1 MATASIAFLATGPA
15 TGLLA
20 PHLTDTRTPGR
31 ATFSR
36 YVSSSSSCCCGTSS
50 VACSSGRFQISNSV
64 EGDYPTSRL
73 RRLRR
78 NEASSGW
85 RLLVVTSDRWG
96 KNLDSRGWRGWN
108 VSRRKRNSRRGGLC
122 MALTDEAVKAS
133 SSSVA
138 VDNGGYQQ
146 KNVAATTAAEEI
158 AVTQLLEREE
168 TENEVVLKALK
179 GEELEDV
186 ELLVVSTAGADA
198 IEDETLADSLLL
210 KSEDESGD
218 QGSTAV
224 SSSSSSSPSTSELFQ
239 RSEEESQIVRTAW
252 EKLVRWSKSWQL
264 LQSRRQKN
272 ALQKTKKIAIL
283 GGGSFGTAM
292 GVLLA
297 RNKAEMEVTLLLRD
311 EVVCDSI
318 NGSHINSKYFPRH
331 KLPLNVRATTD
342 PRAALE
348 GAEYCIHAVP
358 VQSSASFLRS
368 ISEFVPPTLPILSVS
383 KGLELSTLEM
393 MSQVI
398 PRALGNPRQPVCVLS
413 GPSFS
418 IELMD
423 ELPTALVAASKDKEL
438 AKAAQ
443 QLLASRYLRVNTS
456 SDVVGVEMAGAL
468 KNVLAIAAGIVEGM
482 ELGNNCMAALVAQ
495 GCAEIRWLAEKMGA
509 KPATLAGLSG
519 TGDIMLTCFV
529 KLSRNRSVGVRL
541 GAGERLED
549 ILGSMNQVAEG
560 VATAGAVIALA
571 RKYRVQMPVLT
582 AVARIL
588 ENELT
593 PKKAVLALMSLP
605 QVEEV

>member
-1 MATASIAFLATGPA
+1 MVTASIAFLATGPA
-15 TGLLA
+15 TGRLA
-20 PHLTDTRTPGR
+20 PHATEAHSPWR
-31 ATFSR
+31 APFSQDVR
-36 YVSSSSSCCCGTSS
+36 PSSSSCCCCAIS
-50 VACSSGRFQISNSV
+50 AARSSGKFEYSNRESD
-64 EGDYPTSRL
+64 EGDYPTRRL
-73 RRLRR
+73 RRLRI
-78 NEASSGW
+78 EAYSGS
-85 RLLVVTSDRWG
+85 RVLVASDDSWG
-96 KNLDSRGWRGWN
+96 KNLDSRRWKGCS
-108 VSRRKRNSRRGGLC
+108 VSRRNGRRVVWC
-122 MALTDEAVKAS
+122 MAPTDEAVKS
-133 SSSVA
+133 TPSEYVIEQ
-138 VDNGGYQQ
+138 NGSFQQ
-146 KNVAATTAAEEI
+146 EFVEAATEETA
-158 AVTQLLEREE
+158 VSSQLLGEKQGKPLEQ
-168 TENEVVLKALK
+168 EVH
-179 GEELEDV
+179 EDV
-186 ELLVVSTAGADA
+186 ELTTDSPLAGVDTKEGKEVS
-198 IEDETLADSLLL
+198 ESLSL
-210 KSEDESGD
+210 KSVKESGNH
-218 QGSTAV
+218 GSSAV
-224 SSSSSSSPSTSELFQ
+224 SSSSSSSPSTSEAFR
-239 RSEEESQIVRTAW
+239 RSTEESRVVRTAW

-272 ALQKTKKIAIL
+272 ALQKTKKITIL

-292 GVLLA
+292 AVLLA
-297 RNKAEMEVTLLLRD
+297 RNKAEMEVILLLRD
-311 EVVCDSI
+311 AVVCDSI
-318 NGSHINSKYFPRH
+318 NQSHRNSKYFPRH
-331 KLPLNVRATTD
+331 KLPVNVKATTD
-342 PRAALE
+342 PKAALE

-358 VQSSASFLRS
+358 VQSSATFLRS
-368 ISEFVPPTLPILSVS
+368 ISEYVPPTLPILSVS

-418 IELMD
+418 VELMD

-443 QLLASRYLRVNTS
+443 QLLASRYLRVSTS
-456 SDVVGVEMAGAL
+456 SDVIGVEMAGAL

-495 GCAEIRWLAEKMGA
+495 GCSEIRWLAEKMGA

-541 GAGERLED
+541 GAGETLDD

-605 QVEEV
+605 QVS